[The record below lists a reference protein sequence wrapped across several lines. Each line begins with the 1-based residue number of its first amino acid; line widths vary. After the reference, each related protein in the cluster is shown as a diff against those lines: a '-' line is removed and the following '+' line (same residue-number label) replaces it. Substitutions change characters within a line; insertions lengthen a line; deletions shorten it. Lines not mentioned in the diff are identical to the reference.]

1 MNILHN
7 KKLKLLVVAMH
18 IYTIHILLYHHTYN
32 SIMPKNYI
40 HDQFNMLKNKR
51 LNNITCNDNGRSHHS
66 ACIVLNKQR
75 KECLKGPFFG
85 T

>member
-1 MNILHN
+1 
-7 KKLKLLVVAMH
+7 
-18 IYTIHILLYHHTYN
+18 
-32 SIMPKNYI
+32 MPKNYL

-51 LNNITCNDNGRSHHS
+51 LNNITCNDKGRSHHS